1 MGTIFLF
8 LLAVLSA
15 ILGLFVFIAYMY
27 VFVFCGLYHRHHCDF
42 LFLWCGVGTSVAR
55 AVVGR
60 WLSHQ
65 QKQITQNLYAHI

>member
-1 MGTIFLF
+1 MGAIFLF

-27 VFVFCGLYHRHHCDF
+27 MFVFVGFIIASIAIFYF
-42 LFLWCGVGTSVAR
+42 YGVAWGASVAR

-60 WLSHQ
+60 WLPHQ
-65 QKQITQNLYAHI
+65 QKQITQNLYAYI